1 MKVMDREIPKNE
13 QVKRKL
19 KIIPW
24 ILVLFLI
31 LITGQLWL
39 RRILSTTTVRSNDIL
54 SARVIRGR
62 MEGSFTADGI
72 LTPVSTYNVEAM
84 TGGRIEAIFFNTGD
98 YVKKGDTILR
108 LSNDDLKLNLLA
120 QEAAVAEQVNNL
132 SNARIL
138 SNQSKL
144 SQRLKVAEAHNAL
157 KRERRSFEQKQ
168 ELQQKGFISLEEYL
182 LAEEDFQ
189 IARTRFE
196 YLQEEARTDSLY
208 REQQLLQLEGAV
220 NQLQLSLRQIRNRI
234 NELDVRAPMSGQ
246 ITQMELK
253 LGQIISSGSLLAVL
267 EDDTEYYIKGRVDQY
282 YLSRLS
288 EGAEARIRHQGQ
300 DLMLHVSKIHPRLV
314 NDKIQVDITGDIPL
328 GMRSGQ
334 SLAIEIITDSLD
346 DVLYLPQGQYLNDG
360 GGHWVYVINEDGKS
374 AARRAVKMGFRN
386 IREVEVVEGLKE
398 GEEVI
403 TSSYIALKEK
413 ERIRI
418 SEAR

>member
-1 MKVMDREIPKNE
+1 MDREIPKHE

-19 KIIPW
+19 KIVPW

-84 TGGRIEAIFFNTGD
+84 TGGRIEAIFFNAGD

-234 NELDVRAPMSGQ
+234 NELDVKAPMSGQ

-253 LGQIISSGSLLAVL
+253 LGQIISSGSLLAML

-413 ERIRI
+413 ERIQI

>member
-1 MKVMDREIPKNE
+1 MDREIPKNE
-13 QVKRKL
+13 QLKRKL

-234 NELDVRAPMSGQ
+234 NELDVKAPMSGQ

-253 LGQIISSGSLLAVL
+253 LGQIISSGSLLAML

-413 ERIRI
+413 ERIQI

>member
-1 MKVMDREIPKNE
+1 MDREIPKNE

-31 LITGQLWL
+31 LITGQIWL
-39 RRILSTTTVRSNDIL
+39 RRILRTGTVRSDEIL

-234 NELDVRAPMSGQ
+234 NELDVKAPMSGQ

-253 LGQIISSGSLLAVL
+253 LGQIISSGSLLAML

>member
-1 MKVMDREIPKNE
+1 M
-13 QVKRKL
+13 
-19 KIIPW
+19 
-24 ILVLFLI
+24 
-31 LITGQLWL
+31 
-39 RRILSTTTVRSNDIL
+39 RSDEIL

-98 YVKKGDTILR
+98 YVKQGDTILR

-120 QEAAVAEQVNNL
+120 QEAAVTEQVNNL

-288 EGAEARIRHQGQ
+288 EGAEARIRHHGQ

-413 ERIRI
+413 ESIRIR
-418 SEAR
+418 EAR

>member
-1 MKVMDREIPKNE
+1 QSGAIYSSVSGALLNSGD
-13 QVKRKL
+13 
-19 KIIPW
+19 
-24 ILVLFLI
+24 
-31 LITGQLWL
+31 
-39 RRILSTTTVRSNDIL
+39 
-54 SARVIRGR
+54 IRGR

-84 TGGRIEAIFFNTGD
+84 TGGRIEAIFFNAGD

-120 QEAAVAEQVNNL
+120 QEASVTEQVNNL

-234 NELDVRAPMSGQ
+234 NELDVKAPMSGQ

-253 LGQIISSGSLLAVL
+253 LGQIISSGSLLAML

-346 DVLYLPQGQYLNDG
+346 DVLHLPQGQYLNDG

-413 ERIRI
+413 ERIQI

>member
-1 MKVMDREIPKNE
+1 MDREIPKNE

-234 NELDVRAPMSGQ
+234 NELDVKAPMSGQ

-253 LGQIISSGSLLAVL
+253 LGQIISSGSLLAML

>member
-1 MKVMDREIPKNE
+1 MDREIPKHE

-19 KIIPW
+19 KIVPW

-31 LITGQLWL
+31 LITGQIWL
-39 RRILSTTTVRSNDIL
+39 RRILRTGTVRSDEIL

-98 YVKKGDTILR
+98 YVKQGDTILR

-120 QEAAVAEQVNNL
+120 QEAAVTEQVNNL

-288 EGAEARIRHQGQ
+288 EGAEARIRHHGQ

-413 ERIRI
+413 ESIRIR
-418 SEAR
+418 EAR

>member
-1 MKVMDREIPKNE
+1 MDRQIPKNE

-19 KIIPW
+19 KIAAW
-24 ILVLFLI
+24 VLLLFLI

-39 RRILSTTTVRSNDIL
+39 RRILSTSTVRSDDIL

-84 TGGRIEAIFFNTGD
+84 TGGRIEAIFFNAGD

-120 QEAAVAEQVNNL
+120 QEASVTEQVNNL

-168 ELQQKGFISLEEYL
+168 ELQQKGFISQEEYL

-208 REQQLLQLEGAV
+208 REQQLIQLEGAV

-234 NELDVRAPMSGQ
+234 NELDVKAPMSGQ

-282 YLSRLS
+282 YLSRLT

-300 DLMLHVSKIHPRLV
+300 DLMLHVSKIHPRLI
-314 NDKIQVDITGDIPL
+314 NDKIQVDITGDIPH

-360 GGHWVYVINEDGKS
+360 GGHWVYVINEDGTG
-374 AARRAVKMGFRN
+374 ATRRAVKMGFRN

-413 ERIRI
+413 ESIRIR
-418 SEAR
+418 EAR

>member
-1 MKVMDREIPKNE
+1 
-13 QVKRKL
+13 
-19 KIIPW
+19 
-24 ILVLFLI
+24 
-31 LITGQLWL
+31 
-39 RRILSTTTVRSNDIL
+39 
-54 SARVIRGR
+54 

-98 YVKKGDTILR
+98 YVKQGDTILR

-120 QEAAVAEQVNNL
+120 QEAAVTEQVNNL

-288 EGAEARIRHQGQ
+288 EGAEARIRHHGQ

-413 ERIRI
+413 ESIRIR
-418 SEAR
+418 EAR